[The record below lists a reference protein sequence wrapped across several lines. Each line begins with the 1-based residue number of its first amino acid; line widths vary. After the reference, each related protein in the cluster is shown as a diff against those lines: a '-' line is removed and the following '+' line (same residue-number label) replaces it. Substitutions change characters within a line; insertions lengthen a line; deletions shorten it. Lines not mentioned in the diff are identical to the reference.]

1 MKRFGEKMLKEYDC
15 ECKTQPCKQEQKNYC
30 IVEIDDKMRLGWNQ
44 DVLIKWCV
52 EALNMMIEQW
62 NTKFSTSKI

>member
-30 IVEIDDKMRLGWNQ
+30 IVEIDDKMRLG
-44 DVLIKWCV
+44 
-52 EALNMMIEQW
+52 
-62 NTKFSTSKI
+62 